1 MIILIINLDKKIM
14 RLQSKIF
21 IKLIILFFSFE
32 ILEIKAHNNING
44 GCQEH
49 CSSSFNIGGNKNK
62 FKNFKKD
69 KKLII
74 EQNSCVNYSLCR
86 G

>member
-21 IKLIILFFSFE
+21 INLIIIFFLYE
-32 ILEIKAHNNING
+32 ILEIKAHSNING
-44 GCQEH
+44 GCKDH
-49 CSSSFNIGGNKNK
+49 CSSFFNNGGNEKKIKNS
-62 FKNFKKD
+62 KKY
-69 KKLII
+69 KKLIK
-74 EQNSCVNYSLCR
+74 EQNSFVNNSLCR